1 MCLPPRTIVNRVTQ
15 STHLSTMAHH
25 RHSPVSGSHTLRT
38 LLLVGTGGF
47 IGSVLRYLLS
57 SYVQQLS
64 KGLQFPFG
72 TLAVNV
78 VGCMLVGF
86 LAELADQRNL
96 ISDETRGFL
105 IVGILGGFTTFSA
118 FGNETMNLLRSGE
131 PWLAFGNILGHM
143 TLGLFSVWLGYSMA
157 SLLWK

>member
-78 VGCMLVGF
+78 VGCVLVGF
-86 LAELADQRNL
+86 LAELADQRSL
-96 ISDETRGFL
+96 ISGETRGFL
-105 IVGILGGFTTFSA
+105 IIGILGGFTTFSA
-118 FGNETMNLLRSGE
+118 FGNETMSLLRSGE
-131 PWLAFGNILGHM
+131 PWLAFGNILGHI
-143 TLGLFSVWLGYSMA
+143 TLGLFSVWLGYSIS